1 MDAGAAT
8 GLDSGHSAPGWRVQA
23 ATGREQGKTTSI
35 RGGIVHHASIFA
47 ATVVATLT
55 LLSAGAGH
63 AGDNTFRYDADV
75 ARTSYGIPH
84 IRAADW
90 GSIGYG
96 YGFVFAEDN
105 ACVLA
110 RDVLVATGTQSRW
123 FGAGAN
129 NANLYSD
136 RVYRMVN
143 SDARS
148 EAAWARLEADTR
160 ALLTGYADGYN
171 RYLRDTG
178 GERLAADCR
187 AQPWVRPL
195 AGLDVLKVLRKLL
208 VRAGTGSFVA
218 QVATATP
225 PAVPLAQAAG
235 ATAPAALLAAAGPA
249 DAAAPLIDPADL
261 PDFSPERFGSNAVG
275 LGGELTGGAGA
286 LLGNPHFPWG
296 GIERFYAVHLTIP
309 GRYDVM
315 GGSIYGFP
323 LVNIGFNRDVAWS
336 HTVSTARRFVLREL
350 ALVPG
355 NPRAYR
361 YDGADIEMQP
371 EAVTVEVLQ
380 PDGSIAADEHT
391 FWQTQFG
398 PVVVPS
404 PLIPW
409 SLSTAYALTD
419 VNLENDRAFRQYI
432 EMGQAR
438 DLGELRSALERHVGL
453 PWVNT
458 IAADSSGN
466 AFYGDIGS
474 IPNVTNAQ
482 LASCSKSPIAAYLA
496 TLRVYTLDGSTSAC
510 DPGTDAD
517 APVAG
522 VFGAANL
529 PGLMRRDFVQNS
541 NDSYWLANPAERLE
555 GFSSIIG
562 TDENRAQGFRTRLG
576 LRQIQDRDAGVD
588 ALPGTGF
595 DRRWLQDVLFGNRHY
610 SAEIMLPGVLRLCAS
625 TPPDVVIGEQTVN
638 VASACQVLRD
648 WDGRNDVASVGAHVW
663 GELWRRVSGAP
674 TAGSGLPPVANVLYA
689 VPFDPADPVNT
700 PRELNLASAEVA
712 TRVMGE
718 LAYTVKFF
726 ADAGIALTARWG
738 DVQFEVRNG
747 ERIPIHGGSGTSGV
761 YNAIATAPRVQDGGF
776 TPVVAGSSYI
786 QAVTF
791 RRRGPE
797 AHAIVT
803 YSQSSDPANPHF
815 ADMTGLYSR
824 ERWITLPYNQGD
836 ISSDPNFVSFRL
848 RERN

>member
-1 MDAGAAT
+1 MNHSSVFTAA
-8 GLDSGHSAPGWRVQA
+8 
-23 ATGREQGKTTSI
+23 
-35 RGGIVHHASIFA
+35 
-47 ATVVATLT
+47 VVAALS
-55 LLSAGAGH
+55 LLSAQTGH
-63 AGDNTFRYDADV
+63 AGDQKYRYDADV

-90 GSIGYG
+90 GSLGYG
-96 YGFVFAEDN
+96 YGYVFAQDN

-148 EAAWARLEADTR
+148 EVAWARLDADTR
-160 ALLTGYADGYN
+160 ALLTGYAEGYN

-178 GERLAADCR
+178 GDRLAADCR

-195 AGLDVLKVLRKLL
+195 EGLDTLKVLRKLL
-208 VRAGTGSFVA
+208 VRAGTGSFVT

-225 PAVPLAQAAG
+225 PAMPVADAAG
-235 ATAPAALLAAAGPA
+235 STAPAALLAASASA
-249 DAAAPLIDPADL
+249 DTAAPLIDPADL

-275 LGGELTGGAGA
+275 LGGDLTGGAGA
-286 LLGNPHFPWG
+286 LLGNPHFPWV

-315 GGSIYGFP
+315 GGSIFGFP
-323 LVNIGFNRDVAWS
+323 LVNIGFNSNVAWS
-336 HTVSTARRFVLREL
+336 HTVSTARRFILREL

-361 YDGADIEMQP
+361 YDGVAVEMQP
-371 EAVTVEVLQ
+371 EVVAVDVLQ
-380 PDGSIAADEHT
+380 PDGSMARDEHT

-409 SLSTAYALTD
+409 SLGTAYALTD
-419 VNLENDRAFRQYI
+419 INLENDRAFRQYV

-474 IPNVTNAQ
+474 IPNVSNAK
-482 LASCSKSPIAAYLA
+482 LASCSNSPVARLLA
-496 TLRVYTLDGSTSAC
+496 TLRVYTLDGSTSSC

-517 APVAG
+517 APVPG
-522 VFGAANL
+522 VFGAGNL

-555 GFSSIIG
+555 GFSRIIG
-562 TDENRAQGFRTRLG
+562 SDEQSPQGFRTRLG
-576 LRQIQDRDAGVD
+576 LRQIYDRDAGLD
-588 ALPGTGF
+588 DLPDTGF
-595 DRRWLQDVLFGNRHY
+595 DRRWLQGVLFGNRHY
-610 SAEIMLPGVLRLCAS
+610 SAEIMRPGVLQLCATRS
-625 TPPDVVIGEQTVN
+625 PDVVIGDQTVN
-638 VASACQVLRD
+638 VATACEVLRD

-663 GELWRRVSGAP
+663 GELWRRLSGAP
-674 TAGSGLPPVANVLYA
+674 TAGSGLPAVANELYA
-689 VPFDPADPVNT
+689 VPFDVANPVDT
-700 PRELNLASAEVA
+700 PRDLNLDSAAVA

-718 LAYTVKFF
+718 LAYTVTFF
-726 ADAGIALTARWG
+726 ADAGIPLTARWG

-761 YNAIATAPRVQDGGF
+761 YNAIFTAPQVQNGGL
-776 TPVVAGSSYI
+776 TPIVAGSSYI

-791 RRRGPE
+791 RSRGPE
-797 AHAIVT
+797 AYAILT
-803 YSQSSDPANPHF
+803 YSQSSNPSSPHF
-815 ADMTGLYSR
+815 ADMTELYSR
-824 ERWITLPYNQGD
+824 ERWVALPYKQGD
-836 ISSDPNFVSFRL
+836 ISSDPNFKSFRL
-848 RERN
+848 RARD